1 MIDLENVNLREAEQA
16 AKAALAPVSSRAGQ
30 MNLAYRGSRI
40 AALKMMNEQIRK
52 LDPTEAWHDSNIE
65 DAQDLDALQ
74 DSISQTL
81 VDLQV
86 AKVELVKLRTI
97 TNTEE

>member
-1 MIDLENVNLREAEQA
+1 MIDLENVNLREAEQ
-16 AKAALAPVSSRAGQ
+16 AALAPVSSRAGQ

-40 AALKMMNEQIRK
+40 AALKMMNDQIRK

-74 DSISQTL
+74 DSISKTL
-81 VDLQV
+81 V
-86 AKVELVKLRTI
+86 ELAKLRTI
-97 TNTEE
+97 TNTEEN

>member
-1 MIDLENVNLREAEQA
+1 MIDLENVNLREAEQ
-16 AKAALAPVSSRAGQ
+16 AALAPVSSRAGQ

-40 AALKMMNEQIRK
+40 AALKMMNDQIRK

-74 DSISQTL
+74 DSISKTL
-81 VDLQV
+81 
-86 AKVELVKLRTI
+86 VELVELAKLRTI
-97 TNTEE
+97 ANTEE

>member
-16 AKAALAPVSSRAGQ
+16 AKVAPVSSRAGQ

-40 AALKMMNEQIRK
+40 TALKMMNDQIRK

-81 VDLQV
+81 V
-86 AKVELVKLRTI
+86 ELAKLRTI
-97 TNTEE
+97 TNTEEN

>member
-1 MIDLENVNLREAEQA
+1 MIDLENVNLREAEQ
-16 AKAALAPVSSRAGQ
+16 AALAPVSSRAGQ

-81 VDLQV
+81 V
-86 AKVELVKLRTI
+86 ELAKLRTI
-97 TNTEE
+97 ENT

>member
-1 MIDLENVNLREAEQA
+1 MIDLENVNLREAEQ
-16 AKAALAPVSSRAGQ
+16 AALAPVSSRAGQ

-74 DSISQTL
+74 DSISKTL
-81 VDLQV
+81 
-86 AKVELVKLRTI
+86 VELVELAKLCTI

>member
-16 AKAALAPVSSRAGQ
+16 ALAPVSSRAGQ
-30 MNLAYRGSRI
+30 MNIAYRGSRI
-40 AALKMMNEQIRK
+40 AALKMMNDQIRK

-74 DSISQTL
+74 DSISKTL
-81 VDLQV
+81 V
-86 AKVELVKLRTI
+86 ELTKLRTI
-97 TNTEE
+97 ANTEE

>member
-1 MIDLENVNLREAEQA
+1 MIDLENVNLREAEQ
-16 AKAALAPVSSRAGQ
+16 AALAPVSSRAGQ

-74 DSISQTL
+74 DSISKTL
-81 VDLQV
+81 V
-86 AKVELVKLRTI
+86 ELAKLRTI

>member
-1 MIDLENVNLREAEQA
+1 MIDLENANLREAEQ
-16 AKAALAPVSSRAGQ
+16 AALAPVSSRAGQ

-40 AALKMMNEQIRK
+40 ATLKMMNEQIRK

-81 VDLQV
+81 V
-86 AKVELVKLRTI
+86 ELAKLRTI
-97 TNTEE
+97 ENT

>member
-1 MIDLENVNLREAEQA
+1 MIDLENVNLRDAEQ
-16 AKAALAPVSSRAGQ
+16 AALAPVSSRAGQ
-30 MNLAYRGSRI
+30 MKLAYRGSRI
-40 AALKMMNEQIRK
+40 AALKMMNDQIRK

-74 DSISQTL
+74 DSISKTL
-81 VDLQV
+81 
-86 AKVELVKLRTI
+86 VELVELVELAKLCTI

>member
-1 MIDLENVNLREAEQA
+1 MIDLENVNLRDAEQ
-16 AKAALAPVSSRAGQ
+16 AALAPVSSRAGQ

-40 AALKMMNEQIRK
+40 AALKMMNDQIRK

-74 DSISQTL
+74 DSISKTL
-81 VDLQV
+81 V
-86 AKVELVKLRTI
+86 ELAKLRTI
-97 TNTEE
+97 TNTEEN

>member
-1 MIDLENVNLREAEQA
+1 MIDLENVNLSEAEQ
-16 AKAALAPVSSRAGQ
+16 AALAPVSSRAGQ

-40 AALKMMNEQIRK
+40 AALKMLNDQIRK

-81 VDLQV
+81 V
-86 AKVELVKLRTI
+86 ELAKLRTI
-97 TNTEE
+97 TNTEEN

>member
-16 AKAALAPVSSRAGQ
+16 AKVAPVSSRAGQ

-81 VDLQV
+81 VDLQR
-86 AKVELVKLRTI
+86 AKVELANLRTI
-97 TNTEE
+97 TNTEEN

>member
-16 AKAALAPVSSRAGQ
+16 AKVAPVSSRAGQ

-74 DSISQTL
+74 DSISKTL
-81 VDLQV
+81 V
-86 AKVELVKLRTI
+86 ELTKLRTI
-97 TNTEE
+97 ANTED

>member
-1 MIDLENVNLREAEQA
+1 MIDLEKVNLREAEQ
-16 AKAALAPVSSRAGQ
+16 AALAPVSSRAGQ

-40 AALKMMNEQIRK
+40 AALKMMNDQIRK

-74 DSISQTL
+74 DSISKTL
-81 VDLQV
+81 V
-86 AKVELVKLRTI
+86 ELAKLRTI
-97 TNTEE
+97 TNTEEN